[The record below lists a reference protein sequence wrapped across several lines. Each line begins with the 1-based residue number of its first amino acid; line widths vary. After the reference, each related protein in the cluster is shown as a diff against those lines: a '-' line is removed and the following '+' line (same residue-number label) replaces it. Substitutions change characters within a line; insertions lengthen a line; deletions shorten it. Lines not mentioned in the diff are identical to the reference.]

1 MMIKWKNYTKFYEQ
15 EYYFFT
21 IPLYYYISTLFI
33 LNLKKSAS
41 KRTSHKII
49 SKDFASFN

>member
-1 MMIKWKNYTKFYEQ
+1 MNKNIIFSQYHY
-15 EYYFFT
+15 
-21 IPLYYYISTLFI
+21 IIISTLFI